1 MSALA
6 HFIERAG
13 VATITISLIREQ
25 TERVNPPRS
34 LWVPFPLGR
43 PLGTAGDAAFQTD
56 VLKAAFDL
64 LETATEPTIVDFP
77 HDAPGEVGPEQWACP
92 LNLAVATDDSLG
104 GRFQAEIDS
113 LRPWF
118 DVTVERRGRTAFGVT
133 GASIDELDQVA
144 VALLGLAETAS
155 FAELPE
161 GAEWAFDM
169 PLLARHLASDMRMFY
184 QEALAAQPGNGAPT
198 HDAINQ
204 WIFGTTVLGEVL
216 QLAANRALE
225 SDDGATRLI
234 KFLMIPEGHH

>member
-77 HDAPGEVGPEQWACP
+77 HDAPGEVGPE
-92 LNLAVATDDSLG
+92 
-104 GRFQAEIDS
+104 
-113 LRPWF
+113 
-118 DVTVERRGRTAFGVT
+118 
-133 GASIDELDQVA
+133 
-144 VALLGLAETAS
+144 
-155 FAELPE
+155 
-161 GAEWAFDM
+161 
-169 PLLARHLASDMRMFY
+169 
-184 QEALAAQPGNGAPT
+184 
-198 HDAINQ
+198 
-204 WIFGTTVLGEVL
+204 
-216 QLAANRALE
+216 
-225 SDDGATRLI
+225 
-234 KFLMIPEGHH
+234 